1 MCATGGVGSVV
12 GGGEPVEE
20 WTPVENNVVDYDVA
34 FLLRVNSSRKRACFG
49 SHVLNFSRVL
59 KFSTA

>member
-20 WTPVENNVVDYDVA
+20 WTTVENNVVDCDVT

-49 SHVLNFSRVL
+49 SPLLNFNRVL
-59 KFSTA
+59 KFSTS